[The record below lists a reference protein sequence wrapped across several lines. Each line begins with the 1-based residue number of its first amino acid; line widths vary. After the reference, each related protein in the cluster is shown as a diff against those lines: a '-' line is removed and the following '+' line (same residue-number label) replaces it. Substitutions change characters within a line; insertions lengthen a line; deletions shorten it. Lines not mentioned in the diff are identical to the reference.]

1 MKKYITT
8 NNLLIVII
16 ILSFINIF
24 MTNHIFDNQ
33 VNRSDLHDIKVKLKN
48 IKKEI
53 IKLDK
58 KVCS

>member
-33 VNRSDLHDIKVKLKN
+33 VDRSDLRDIKVKLKN

-58 KVCS
+58 K

>member
-8 NNLLIVII
+8 NNLLIVIV